1 MSYHSSRF
9 PTVSSPMLR
18 CLIGHYTPDAKT
30 NAAAPDRLSLG
41 RPHLPWCGRPCC
53 RPWQD
58 APPDVRPS
66 GQPAAAFHLPSDALH
81 HILSRLD
88 AEISNAI
95 HLGTLTLLPDN
106 HLTLP
111 SAAPAQGSLTLRSP
125 DSPNHPTAI
134 PTARRRPVQGACS
147 EHLPQPHTLTC
158 VQPQLGRRTR
168 SSVWAGPLLLA
179 TSNQPPT
186 NH

>member
-1 MSYHSSRF
+1 MDTTHLTQKNPPYR
-9 PTVSSPMLR
+9 P
-18 CLIGHYTPDAKT
+18 G
-30 NAAAPDRLSLG
+30 RLSLG
-41 RPHLPWCGRPCC
+41 RHTYRWCGRPCC
-53 RPWQD
+53 SPCQASSTRRPD
-58 APPDVRPS
+58 RPGSPP
-66 GQPAAAFHLPSDALH
+66 HLPSDALH
-81 HILSRLD
+81 HILRRLD
-88 AEISNAI
+88 AESSNST
-95 HLGTLTLLPDN
+95 GNFLTLLPDN
-106 HLTLP
+106 P
-111 SAAPAQGSLTLRSP
+111 PNFQPAAPTQVGLTLRSP

-158 VQPQLGRRTR
+158 VQTQLGRRTR